1 MYTLND
7 RLDFIDLS
15 RDDINILVSFKPTL
29 EANIDAILDGF
40 YSHITKT
47 ATLASLFSNP
57 AHMAHAKAAQRR
69 HWLNLFSGGFDDSYS
84 TSVREIGRA
93 HSRVGLE
100 PRWYIGGY
108 SLVLS
113 QLLTLAARSHRRP
126 LLKRERAVPLDRLLS
141 VITRTV
147 LLDIEL
153 ALSVYLDEERARH
166 DRFVETI
173 SDEFNTAVV
182 GIVGSLKDEADT
194 IGRDAAE
201 LHGAAAHAHSSAS
214 AVAVA
219 SDSTNA
225 TVQTVAA
232 AIEEMSASID
242 QISSH
247 LARQG
252 AVSSA
257 AMESG
262 RHADEQAH
270 GLTACA
276 QHIGAAVELIGQ
288 VATQTN
294 MLALNASI
302 EAARAGEAGKGFAV
316 VAHEVKALAG
326 QVATATAE
334 VARLVEEVRSVAQAT
349 AGSIRQVTGHLGQ
362 LDEATSAI
370 AAAIEEQSAAT
381 RTIAESVTQAA
392 RDTDT
397 VSTNIG
403 EVCEVVQL
411 TARCAGSTR
420 AGVETLAAQASR
432 LQDDVHAFV
441 ERLRA

>member
-7 RLDFIDLS
+7 RLDFIGLS
-15 RDDINILVSFKPTL
+15 RDDTNILVSFKPTL
-29 EANIDAILDGF
+29 EANIDSILDSF
-40 YSHITKT
+40 YNHITKT
-47 ATLASLFSNP
+47 AALASLFSNP
-57 AHMAHAKAAQRR
+57 AHIAHAKAAQRR

-93 HSRVGLE
+93 HSRIGLE

-113 QLLTLAARSHRRP
+113 QLLGLASRSHRRP
-126 LLKRERAVPLDRLLS
+126 LLKRDRRVPLDRLLS

-182 GIVGSLKDEADT
+182 GIVGSLKNEAVS
-194 IGRDAAE
+194 IGRDAAD

-214 AVAVA
+214 AVAMA
-219 SDSTNA
+219 SDNTNA

-252 AVSSA
+252 AISAA

-316 VAHEVKALAG
+316 VAHEVKALAN

-370 AAAIEEQSAAT
+370 AAAIEEQSTAT
-381 RTIAESVTQAA
+381 RTIAESVSQAA

-403 EVCEVVQL
+403 EVCQVVQL
-411 TARCAGSTR
+411 TERCAGSTR
-420 AGVETLAAQASR
+420 TGVETLAAQASR